1 MNKQH
6 EKEQYN
12 FDSINLV
19 EFIYKWKKQL
29 AILVFL
35 SIIISIIISLLID
48 EKYKSTV
55 ILFPASSASVSE
67 SLLAEHSAST
77 KDILKFG
84 EEEETEQ
91 LLQILNSYE
100 IRDYIVNKY
109 DLIKHYEIENNSKF
123 PLTKL
128 HETFNDN
135 VSFRRTEYM
144 SVEIEVLD
152 KIPGIAANIANDIAL
167 MIDSVMNR
175 MRGKRARKA
184 LQIVK
189 NEYKNLVNIHKATND
204 SLTILRKLGINDYE
218 SQSRAM
224 NEALGIAI
232 IDGNKTAVKAITEQ
246 LDILSKYGG
255 AYVMLRDRHVYEVE
269 KISKLETKLVESE
282 VDARQVLSNIFIV
295 NKAEV
300 AEKKSYPIRWLIVV
314 IFTIG
319 AFIISLM
326 ALMIYDNILLKKK
339 N

>member
-1 MNKQH
+1 MNNQRG
-6 EKEQYN
+6 KETYN
-12 FDSINLV
+12 FDSTNLL
-19 EFIYKWKKQL
+19 EFILKWKKQL
-29 AILVFL
+29 IVLILLGVIT
-35 SIIISIIISLLID
+35 SIIISFLID
-48 EKYKSTV
+48 EKFKSTV
-55 ILFPASSASVSE
+55 VLFPTSSASISE

-84 EEEETEQ
+84 EEEEAEQ
-91 LLQILNSYE
+91 LLQILYSYE

-109 DLIKHYEIENNSKF
+109 DLRNHYETENSDF

-128 HETFNDN
+128 HKIFNDN

-152 KIPGIAANIANDIAL
+152 KDPVTAANMANDIAL

-175 MRGKRARKA
+175 MRGERAQKA
-184 LQIVK
+184 LQIVRT
-189 NEYKNLVNIHKATND
+189 EYENLVKVHNATND
-204 SLTILRKLGINDYE
+204 SLTILRGFGINDYE

-232 IDGNKTAVKAITEQ
+232 INGKKVAIDAISKQ
-246 LDILSKYGG
+246 LEILSKYGG

-269 KISKLETKLVESE
+269 KISKLETKLVEAE
-282 VDARQVLSNIFIV
+282 VDAGQILSNIFIV

-319 AFIISLM
+319 TFIISLM
-326 ALMIYDNILLKKK
+326 VLMIYDNVALKKK
-339 N
+339 A